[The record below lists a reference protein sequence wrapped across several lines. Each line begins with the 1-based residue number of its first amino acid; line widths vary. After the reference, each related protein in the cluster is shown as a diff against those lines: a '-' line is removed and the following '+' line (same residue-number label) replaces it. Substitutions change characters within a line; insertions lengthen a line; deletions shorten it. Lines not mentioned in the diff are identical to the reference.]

1 MFHQAED
8 PPVSNI
14 SLDALTVLVAEKY
27 NVFSQN
33 ILSKNR
39 SRPVVEARAVI
50 ALHCVALL
58 AVDFT
63 RQTLKE
69 VSQYLG
75 REISTM
81 SRQVINIRDKITKF
95 SGVQAK
101 IEGLIAEITRVGQ
114 GE

>member
-1 MFHQAED
+1 M
-8 PPVSNI
+8 
-14 SLDALTVLVAEKY
+14 KY
-27 NVFSQN
+27 NSPETRKGFILN

-50 ALHCVALL
+50 ALL
-58 AVDFT
+58 AVDCT
-63 RQTLKE
+63 RHILKE

-81 SRQVINIRDKITKF
+81 SRQVINFRNKINKF

-101 IEGLIAEITRVGQ
+101 IEGSIAEITRVGQ